1 MTIQPPRPRG
11 PSLNA
16 LRAFEA
22 SARLGGFT
30 AAAEELNVTPG
41 AVAQQIKN
49 LEDWL
54 GEPLFQRT
62 SQGVQL
68 SPLGQATAARFSE
81 AFDLL
86 GEAIGHLRARASTA
100 QISVAALPS
109 LAQCWLMPRLP
120 ALRQALPDLII
131 SITALEKPP
140 NLIREAFDLSLFFS
154 ESEPVDGEIRLAED
168 RIYPVCTREV
178 ARSIASLEDLM
189 QTPCLRDGHWQSDWR
204 DWLQCAAP
212 DRGIAVTGPQYS
224 LYSMALEAARSGG
237 GVLIG
242 HDCLVAPLIERG
254 ELVRLF
260 DLTVPTGRW
269 LTLRSVSP
277 VHPALQRFIDL
288 LSAAG

>member
-1 MTIQPPRPRG
+1 MSIQPPRPRG

-62 SQGVQL
+62 SQGVRL
-68 SPLGQATAARFSE
+68 TA
-81 AFDLL
+81 L
-86 GEAIGHLRARASTA
+86 GEATAGRFSDAFDQLGEAVGHLRARASTA

-120 ALRQALPDLII
+120 ALRRALPDLVI
-131 SITALEKPP
+131 SVTALEKPP
-140 NLIREAFDLSLFFS
+140 NLIREAFDVSLFFS
-154 ESEPVDGEIRLAED
+154 EAAPGADEIRIAED
-168 RIYPVCTREV
+168 RIYPVCAPE
-178 ARSIASLEDLM
+178 IAASVSSVDDLT
-189 QTPCLRDGHWQSDWR
+189 QIPCLRDGHWQADWQV
-204 DWLQCAAP
+204 WLRRVMP
-212 DRGIAVTGPQYS
+212 DRPVAVTGPQYS
-224 LYSMALEAARSGG
+224 LYSMALDAARSGG
-237 GVLIG
+237 GVLMG
-242 HDCLVAPLIERG
+242 HDCLVTPLIERG

-269 LTLRSVSP
+269 LTLRTTRP
-277 VHPALQRFIDL
+277 VHPALKRFVDL
-288 LSAAG
+288 LAS

>member
-1 MTIQPPRPRG
+1 MMSIQPPRPRG

-62 SQGVQL
+62 SQGVRL
-68 SPLGQATAARFSE
+68 TDLGLATAGRFSD

-86 GEAIGHLRARASTA
+86 GEAVGHLRARASTPR
-100 QISVAALPS
+100 ISVAALPS

-120 ALRQALPDLII
+120 SLRRALPDLVI
-131 SITALEKPP
+131 SVTALEKPP
-140 NLIREAFDLSLFFS
+140 NLIREAFDVSLFFS
-154 ESEPVDGEIRLAED
+154 QTPPGEDEVRLAED
-168 RIYPVCTREV
+168 RIYPVCSPDI
-178 ARSIASLEDLM
+178 ARSISTIDDL
-189 QTPCLRDGHWQSDWR
+189 TTVPCLRDGHWQADWTV
-204 DWLQCAAP
+204 WL
-212 DRGIAVTGPQYS
+212 RGAIPNRPIAVTGPQYS
-224 LYSMALEAARSGG
+224 LYSMALDAARSGG
-237 GVLIG
+237 GVLMG
-242 HDCLVAPLIERG
+242 HDCLVAPLIEKG

-260 DLTVPTGRW
+260 DLTVPTGQW
-269 LTLRSVSP
+269 LTLRSVRP
-277 VHPALQRFIDL
+277 VHPALRQVIDL
-288 LSAAG
+288 LSA